1 MVLHGFA
8 QGSECTWRILNK
20 VVEEVKAEAAF
31 EQNLYYLKRESERE
45 REREREREGERER
58 GGERGRERER
68 EGERGRERE
77 REGEVGIIFPF
88 PLDCAQPC
96 RQLLG
101 SRASRGLCFCWNT

>member
-45 REREREREGERER
+45 REREREGERGREGERE
-58 GGERGRERER
+58 GERGRERER

-77 REGEVGIIFPF
+77 R
-88 PLDCAQPC
+88 
-96 RQLLG
+96 
-101 SRASRGLCFCWNT
+101 